1 MWNFIRVLIF
11 FYTNLLSGLNKNY
24 IISHHNMYVKTKRS
38 QLEILT
44 FSKLN
49 WNLYIFQEKI
59 RVKPYCVC
67 KERVRTQNAPQK
79 CVCTCIGWA
88 GYRSWGYSCRRHTCS
103 LFVCT
108 AGEWVSL
115 RVWPQSPSCVACIW
129 KKIITLIFFS
139 ASVCRTLLLHIGS
152 TLKYFF

>member
-1 MWNFIRVLIF
+1 MKSQNFSR
-11 FYTNLLSGLNKNY
+11 
-24 IISHHNMYVKTKRS
+24 KT
-38 QLEILT
+38 
-44 FSKLN
+44 
-49 WNLYIFQEKI
+49 

-129 KKIITLIFFS
+129 KKIITLIFFLS
-139 ASVCRTLLLHIGS
+139 FSMSHIIVAHWLNITVFFFHLLISNIFICKWQRKPNMIIELILQQYHGEKLRLS
-152 TLKYFF
+152 N